1 MSGVNMRKMYKRKTQ
16 FKTAQIVALGFAA
29 IILLGAGLLSL
40 PIAWA
45 PGHQIRFIDALFT
58 STTSIC
64 VTGLVTEPTYA
75 AWSGFGKLI
84 ILLLIQLGGFGV
96 VTCGTLVVLA
106 MGKRVSIRNRRLI
119 QESYNLDT
127 LKGLIGLIRKIVLGT
142 LAVEGVGMLLYAIQ
156 FVPEFGF
163 GKGMA
168 VSLFNAV
175 SAFCNAG
182 MDIIGENSLADYAQN
197 PLINFTTMGLIVLGG
212 IGYLVWWDLI
222 RCGKRILRR
231 QMRLRQAFRAL
242 ELNTK
247 IALTATGIL
256 IFAGAFLV
264 FILEYRNT
272 GTMAGMSL
280 GEKCMA
286 AFFQSITCR
295 TAGFFTIPQEN
306 LHEATA
312 MVSMILMFIGG
323 SPMGTAGGVKT
334 TTIAALLLT
343 GISFFKGK
351 EDTEAFNRRIPE
363 TNIRTAWVVV
373 MLGLGVLLTAT
384 VGVAI
389 ATEGMKEGAYLI
401 NILYEVTSA
410 GATVGLTRG
419 LTPLLPVAGKVI
431 IILTMYIGRIG
442 PTTLAAALTIH
453 GEKKPSGMH
462 LPDQKIFIG

>member
-1 MSGVNMRKMYKRKTQ
+1 MRKINLRKIQ

-29 IILLGAGLLSL
+29 VILLGAGLLSL

-45 PGHQIRFIDALFT
+45 PGHHIKFMDALFT

-75 AWSGFGKLI
+75 AWSGVGKLI
-84 ILLLIQLGGFGV
+84 ILILIQLGGFGV
-96 VTCGTLVVLA
+96 ITCGTLVILA

-127 LKGLIGLIRKIVLGT
+127 LKGLIGLIRKIVMGT
-142 LAVEGVGMLLYAIQ
+142 LAVEGIGVIFYAFQ

-163 GKGMA
+163 RKGMA
-168 VSLFNAV
+168 VSIFNAV

-182 MDIIGENSLADYAQN
+182 MDIIGETSLAAYAKN
-197 PLINFTTMGLIVLGG
+197 PLVNLTTMALIVLGG

-222 RCGKRILRR
+222 RCGKKIFRR
-231 QMRLRQAFRAL
+231 EMTPRQAVRAL

-247 IALTATGIL
+247 IVLTATGIL
-256 IFAGAFLV
+256 IAGGAVLIFL
-264 FILEYRNT
+264 LEHRNP
-272 GTMAGMSL
+272 GTMGSL
-280 GEKCMA
+280 SLPEKWMA
-286 AFFQSITCR
+286 AFFQSVTCR

-306 LHEATA
+306 LQEATA
-312 MVSMILMFIGG
+312 MICMILMFIGG
-323 SPMGTAGGVKT
+323 SPLGTAGGVKT

-343 GISFFKGK
+343 GRSFFMGK
-351 EDTEAFNRRIPE
+351 EDTEVFRRRIPE
-363 TNIRTAWVVV
+363 INIRTAWVVV
-373 MLGLGVLLTAT
+373 MLGVGVLLTST
-384 VGVAI
+384 VALAVA
-389 ATEGMKEGAYLI
+389 AEGITQGAYLI

-419 LTPLLPVAGKVI
+419 LTPLLPAAGKLI